1 MPSRSK
7 RHKPKSS
14 NADKVSGILAGLT
27 EPDEVSRFL
36 GEILTPAERYDIETR
51 WELMERLDDGMSQRD
66 VAEALGVSLCK
77 ITRGAKILKDPEAIT
92 PRLIKGRH
100 RS

>member
-7 RHKPKSS
+7 KHTPKSS
-14 NADKVSGILAGLT
+14 NAEKVAGILAGLST
-27 EPDEVSRFL
+27 PAEVSRFL
-36 GEILTPAERYDIETR
+36 GEILTPAERYDVETR

-66 VAEALGVSLCK
+66 VAEALGISLCK
-77 ITRGAKILKDPEAIT
+77 ITRGAKILKDPDAIT
-92 PRLIKGRH
+92 PRLIKGRP

>member
-1 MPSRSK
+1 MPHRSK
-7 RHKPKSS
+7 KKSKSS
-14 NADKVSGILAGLT
+14 RAEKVAAILAELT
-27 EPDEVSRFL
+27 SPDEVSRFL

-77 ITRGAKILKDPEAIT
+77 ITRGAKILKDPAAIT
-92 PRLIKGRH
+92 PQLIKGRP